1 MQRKGAA
8 TAKASADGW
17 LKIRRRRRSPS
28 KICQVKEV
36 SKMRKGLIIPIL
48 IGISTEATA
57 DGDDVSISTKLCMI
71 GAIENYSDAG
81 TGLKSSDIE
90 RIRIE
95 CEAKAKDLNR
105 TGASGGRRGGGG
117 ASPRQ

>member
-1 MQRKGAA
+1 
-8 TAKASADGW
+8 
-17 LKIRRRRRSPS
+17 
-28 KICQVKEV
+28 
-36 SKMRKGLIIPIL
+36 MRKGLIIPIL
-48 IGISTEATA
+48 IGISTEALA

-95 CEAKAKDLNR
+95 CEAKDLNR
-105 TGASGGRRGGGG
+105 TGAPGGRRGGGG

>member
-1 MQRKGAA
+1 
-8 TAKASADGW
+8 
-17 LKIRRRRRSPS
+17 
-28 KICQVKEV
+28 
-36 SKMRKGLIIPIL
+36 MRNGLIIPVL
-48 IGISTEATA
+48 IGMSTEAIADA
-57 DGDDVSISTKLCMI
+57 DGVSVSTKLCMI

-95 CEAKAKDLNR
+95 CEAKAKNLNR
-105 TGASGGRRGGGG
+105 TGASGGRLGGGG